1 MESDAMAPIAI
12 SIASDDYDR
21 VRALRSGRVGVEG
34 CAVTYLTLPPSET
47 FPRLFNHQE
56 FDVSEMS
63 LSTYMLARSKGPWPY
78 RAIPVLLSRVFPHCS
93 IWIRTDRGI
102 SGPEDLKGRAIGAPS
117 YHFTRLLCVR
127 GMLSDEYGVRPADIR
142 WRLGGYNQP
151 QRRNYVG
158 AEPPQGVDVETIDAD
173 KSLNGML
180 ESGELD
186 AAIGAR
192 DPLAFLQRAPHID
205 RLFPDFRPLEQAY
218 YRKTGIFPVMHVIGV
233 RESLIEAHPWLAPQ
247 PHEGVRGIE
256 GRVPTEPGRTRRA
269 DGDAALAGGGIRGHS
284 FASWARTFGPTG
296 LRPTGRRWRPR
307 SAGRSSRACRAGAG
321 TSRNCSSNRPTTGE
335 SGPPQAK
342 RAGRGLSPRARLFES
357 SATLPRHA
365 SHHYARMCSRNHS
378 VGSSR
383 PPPFARM
390 LR

>member
-186 AAIGAR
+186 AVIGAR

-233 RESLIEAHPWLAPQ
+233 RESLIEAHPWLARNLMKAFEESKAACLPSLAELDALTVTL
-247 PHEGVRGIE
+247 PWLVAEYEDTVRLMGEDFWPYGIA
-256 GRVPTEPGRTRRA
+256 PN
-269 DGDAALAGGGIRGHS
+269 
-284 FASWARTFGPTG
+284 
-296 LRPTGRRWRPR
+296 RPTLEAEIRWSFEQGLSGRRWDVEELFV
-307 SAGRSSRACRAGAG
+307 
-321 TSRNCSSNRPTTGE
+321 E
-335 SGPPQAK
+335 S
-342 RAGRGLSPRARLFES
+342 
-357 SATLPRHA
+357 THDW
-365 SHHYARMCSRNHS
+365 
-378 VGSSR
+378 
-383 PPPFARM
+383 
-390 LR
+390 